1 MNYLDNEENSLCK
14 EGRMQHSWEVSKEN
28 KVINYEGR
36 LKLMSMF
43 VDPKIYLPET
53 ETNKYGFR
61 FPSFHILCSYQ

>member
-1 MNYLDNEENSLCK
+1 
-14 EGRMQHSWEVSKEN
+14 MQHSWEVSKEN

-53 ETNKYGFR
+53 ETNMDSGFQAFIFYVR
-61 FPSFHILCSYQ
+61 ISSAK